1 MLSLFLT
8 LSNTRQPEAPLSA
21 VGDTVCPLGILKI
34 YLPCFHGS
42 NQTQAPA
49 WVQGRSYDSWDSR
62 RLEEDGLGPA
72 VVEGAPVRACPGE
85 EAAGRCQPLPSV
97 TLRTPS
103 LCPPG

>member
-72 VVEGAPVRACPGE
+72 VVEGAPCPRVPWGGG
-85 EAAGRCQPLPSV
+85 GRQVPAPPSV